1 MSFEQRPHFARGEDQ
16 PDRTKIRCEQAVPDV
31 SQPDPLVCAHQRN
44 MGFEPRA
51 IHAQHGEL
59 APHREKAQRRKHRQQ
74 KRRTE
79 QHRAHSL
86 VERAAPEGEIQAKA
100 TMQPARREQREL
112 AALAV
117 GRPERPHDASVVGA
131 KAVKLECET
140 RGRKVADQ

>member
-1 MSFEQRPHFARGEDQ
+1 
-16 PDRTKIRCEQAVPDV
+16 
-31 SQPDPLVCAHQRN
+31 
-44 MGFEPRA
+44 MGFEPGA
-51 IHAQHGEL
+51 IRPQDGEFAPHGE
-59 APHREKAQRRKHRQQ
+59 ETQRREYRQQ
-74 KRRTE
+74 KRGTE
-79 QHRAHSL
+79 QQRAYSP
-86 VERAAPEGEIQAKA
+86 VERAEPECEIQAKS